1 LSVSHDGDTDTR
13 VNMIRVTGNDDVRDV
28 TSVQERSPN
37 CAELIN
43 LTRPRA
49 TQQHENDVC

>member
-1 LSVSHDGDTDTR
+1 
-13 VNMIRVTGNDDVRDV
+13 MIRVTGNDDVRDV